1 MYCKGFV
8 RGWVYE
14 KYHSSLTNVTEF
26 RVTEDSYKTVAFH
39 YGQCKENLIYLHP

>member
-14 KYHSSLTNVTEF
+14 KYSLTSVTEF
-26 RVTEDSYKTVAFH
+26 RATEGSYKMVAFH
-39 YGQCKENLIYLHP
+39 CGQCKE